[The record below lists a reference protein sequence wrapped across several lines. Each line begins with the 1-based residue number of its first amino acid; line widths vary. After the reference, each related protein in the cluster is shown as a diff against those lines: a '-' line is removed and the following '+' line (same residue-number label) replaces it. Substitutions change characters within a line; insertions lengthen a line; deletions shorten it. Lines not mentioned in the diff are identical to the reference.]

1 MVGIASVARAAVR
14 RSGGMWHFLTT
25 RVQARQAVELER
37 VRNEATV
44 VLLSSLQPGIDFY
57 ESEPG
62 GRTRLI
68 RVAPG
73 TVLGPVDTDPSQ
85 PPTGRINP

>member
-1 MVGIASVARAAVR
+1 
-14 RSGGMWHFLTT
+14 MWRFLTA

-37 VRNEATV
+37 VRNEATAA
-44 VLLSSLQPGIDFY
+44 VLSLLEPGTDFY
-57 ESEPG
+57 ESESG

-68 RVAPG
+68 RVAS
-73 TVLGPVDTDPSQ
+73 TAVSRSAVADPSQ